1 MKALITVAFSNY
13 LRLAGLRFL
22 AMAAV
27 LGAAVGA
34 AALGVPAPDLAAE
47 VFGGLLFVAAAV
59 LLLPLAAGLAADD
72 RRGGYELLQAMRPM
86 SSAAWGLGRVL
97 GAVMGAI
104 VLLLAL
110 ELSARAVAGRR
121 AVPERAE
128 GSLVSLPSP
137 RPANG
142 GGREWRFAVPAG
154 HEGALDLSVPVL
166 MLYGGTSELRVEAR
180 RGELRTQAVKAVR
193 PQRHVTVSLAELRPG
208 RGDVF
213 VTIDAGAGLLI
224 APDPP
229 RLTVGTRPLA
239 VFGLTRPALAS
250 LLLALLGVVAAS
262 CAFHFETACLAGLLA
277 VLARVPPEPLLAAV
291 IVMLALVAVL
301 GTALTRRAAMP

>member
-1 MKALITVAFSNY
+1 MRALITVAFSNY
-13 LRLAGLRFL
+13 LRLAGLRSL
-22 AMAAV
+22 ALAA
-27 LGAAVGA
+27 LTGATVGA
-34 AALGVPAPDLAAE
+34 LALGVPAPDLAAE
-47 VFGGLLFVAAAV
+47 VFGGLLFVAAAL
-59 LLLPLAAGLAADD
+59 LLLPVAAGLATDD
-72 RRGGYELLQAMRPM
+72 RRGGYEWLQATRPL
-86 SSAAWGLGRVL
+86 SSAAWGLGRVC

-121 AVPERAE
+121 GVPERAQ

-154 HEGALDLSVPVL
+154 HAGALDLEVPVL
-166 MLYGGTSELRVEAR
+166 MLYGGTSELIVAAR
-180 RGELRTQAVKAVR
+180 RGELRGDVVKAVR
-193 PQRHVTVSLAELRPG
+193 PQRHVTVSLADLRAG

-213 VTIDAGAGLLI
+213 VTIDGGAGLLI

-229 RLTVGTRPLA
+229 TLTVGTRPLA

-250 LLLALLGVVAAS
+250 LLLALLAVVAAS

-277 VLARVPPEPLLAAV
+277 ALARTPPEPLL
-291 IVMLALVAVL
+291 VAVLVILVVVAML
-301 GTALTRRAAMP
+301 GTALSRRAALP